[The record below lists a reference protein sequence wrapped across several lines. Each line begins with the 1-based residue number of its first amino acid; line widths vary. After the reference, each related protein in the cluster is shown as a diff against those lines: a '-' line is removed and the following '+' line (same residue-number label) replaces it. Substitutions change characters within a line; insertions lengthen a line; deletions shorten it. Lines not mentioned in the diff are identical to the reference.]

1 MSSETLSPT
10 GPTASLLSVR
20 LVQFLGAAQT
30 PPTSVEA
37 KGYVAHEVDQS
48 TIPSELKI
56 IQRGKDRAHF
66 EIVPARPG
74 TLSPAPCEAALRSIR
89 FLS

>member
-10 GPTASLLSVR
+10 GPTASLVSVR
-20 LVQFLGAAQT
+20 LVQFLGAART
-30 PPTSVEA
+30 PTSVEA